1 MPRKTIRIEPM
12 NEPLNVQ
19 PNEQQSKEPPPEMTD
34 EVLAT
39 IVEEVKNDV
48 LPVSKPKRTR
58 RTKAKQEEEQQVIN
72 VEPEPVNETAP
83 TVPVVEPA
91 PIVTILDE
99 SDVVSTRTDRPD
111 KITCNACGK
120 VLSMKSFKYSHQK
133 TCSGLTGTKSQKE
146 RSQARK
152 LTSSPIRKS
161 EIKFD
166 DEAPEMVPLRRH
178 PSPPHRILEVRT
190 HPDHNTVVEPRI
202 HRANM
207 RKERMVRLFS
217 SAV

>member
-1 MPRKTIRIEPM
+1 M
-12 NEPLNVQ
+12 
-19 PNEQQSKEPPPEMTD
+19 
-34 EVLAT
+34 
-39 IVEEVKNDV
+39 
-48 LPVSKPKRTR
+48 
-58 RTKAKQEEEQQVIN
+58 
-72 VEPEPVNETAP
+72 
-83 TVPVVEPA
+83 
-91 PIVTILDE
+91 
-99 SDVVSTRTDRPD
+99 
-111 KITCNACGK
+111 
-120 VLSMKSFKYSHQK
+120 
-133 TCSGLTGTKSQKE
+133 TGTKSQKE

-178 PSPPHRILEVRT
+178 PSPPHRIIEVRT